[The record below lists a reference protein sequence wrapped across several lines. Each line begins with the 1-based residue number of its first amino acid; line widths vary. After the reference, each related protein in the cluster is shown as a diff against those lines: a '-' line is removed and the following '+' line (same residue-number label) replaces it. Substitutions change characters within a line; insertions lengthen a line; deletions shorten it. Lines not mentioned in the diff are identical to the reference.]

1 MKIPTLK
8 AGAFFEKIIIIAY
21 FPFNFFTYARRM

>member
-8 AGAFFEKIIIIAY
+8 AVEQTFDC
-21 FPFNFFTYARRM
+21 